1 MRRCLI
7 LIGNEGERN
16 TNSFLPGV
24 SQDIDRYKAF
34 FRSDFGGAWEES
46 EIDSQIYEWTAA
58 GLLHTLYS
66 RRLDGLDYALI
77 VFAGH
82 GYAER
87 NGEVYFELSPGHE
100 ISLSDIKFQLSEQRM
115 LMIADSC
122 QGYLEEPLSKSLNES
137 IRIFSDSRVYRPS
150 RTELR
155 RRYDLLIESM
165 HGREKAF
172 ASAVSPGECAHDTSK
187 GGLYSRTLMDLAEKI
202 IETVPGPNN
211 ILMDTIHSEV
221 ANEVY
226 RKSSGQQH
234 PTLTLERGYTFPPF
248 IVL

>member
-1 MRRCLI
+1 MKRCLI
-7 LIGNEGERN
+7 LIGNEGVRN
-16 TNSFLPGV
+16 TPSYLPGV
-24 SQDIDRYKAF
+24 SKDIDRYKAF
-34 FRSDFGGAWEES
+34 FRSDFGGAWEDN
-46 EIDSQIYEWTAA
+46 EIDSQNYGWTAE
-58 GLLHTLYS
+58 GLHQTLYL

-87 NGEVYFELSPGHE
+87 GGEIYFELSPGSE
-100 ISLSDIKFQLSEQRM
+100 VSLSTIKTWLPNQKM

-122 QGYLEEPLSKSLNES
+122 QGYLDEEFSKALTES
-137 IRIFSDSRVYRPS
+137 IRTFSAGGKIRDSRNNMRI
-150 RTELR
+150 
-155 RRYDLLIESM
+155 RYNLAIESM

-172 ASAVSPGECAHDTSK
+172 ASAVSLGECANDTSK
-187 GGLYSRTLMDLAEKI
+187 GGLYSRTLMDLAGKI
-202 IETVPGPNN
+202 IETVPDPNN
-211 ILMDTIHSEV
+211 ILMDTIHSE
-221 ANEVY
+221 AAKEVR